1 MEDLIKDIQE
11 RTGLPA
17 DKVLEVVTMV
27 TDYMKSVLP
36 EDLVAVV
43 ASYLGQAAEQATT
56 AAGAARE
63 TASSATGTAA
73 GAASSVVGMA
83 TGMASQA
90 MDMAMDA
97 VSAVTGSGSDVVVV
111 EEASSD
117 TE

>member
-36 EDLVAVV
+36 EDLVSTV
-43 ASYLGQAAEQATT
+43 AAYLGQAAEQTTT

-63 TASSATGTAA
+63 TASSAAGTAA

-97 VSAVTGSGSDVVVV
+97 VSAVTGSGSDVEIV
-111 EEASSD
+111 EEIAPD